1 MKSEKKKEQFTVV
14 ELFCGCGG
22 FSHGFWRTGRFKTVF
37 GNDVKQHALRTFEL
51 NHTHDGFSPFVLQ
64 DDIRTVTDASIVDAL
79 QSKGVENLDCLIGGP
94 PCQGFSQMR
103 RTKARKGSELVRF
116 GGYNKLDQDPRN
128 DLVLRF
134 LEVAAALKPKVIV
147 IENVPQFLSHYHDGN
162 KGGIAQQVEEILG
175 QMGYAAVCGIVNAAD
190 YGVPQLRQRAVIMA
204 SRVGHITLPV
214 QTHCDPELL
223 TNRKGHPWVTVKE
236 ALADLPPEP
245 QLHETLAGQRDAYI
259 AAPQNAFAKLM
270 RTSKT
275 FPYNHI
281 TRNYQSQIISIIQEM
296 REGETWD
303 EASDRMRK
311 KYDKLVAKEVAQG
324 KSAAKAKKYLEK
336 EGKLI
341 PAFYKRYYW
350 SAYTRLAWDRP
361 ALTITANSNFLGSGR
376 FTHPECDRGIT
387 MREAARLQSFDDAF
401 TFYTSDKPDK
411 QTENIGVGLDMIG
424 EAVPPLLSKAIGEIV
439 AVHLDENRKML
450 TEK

>member
-1 MKSEKKKEQFTVV
+1 MKLEKAKEQFTIA

-37 GNDVKQHALRTFEL
+37 GNDVKKHALQTFEL
-51 NHTHDGFSPFVLQ
+51 NHTHDGFAPFVLH
-64 DDIRTVTDASIVDAL
+64 DDIRAVSDASIVDAL
-79 QSKGVENLDCLIGGP
+79 KSKGVENLDCLIGGP

-103 RTKARKGSELVRF
+103 RTKERQGSELVRF

-134 LEVAAALKPKVIV
+134 LEVAAVLKPKVIV
-147 IENVPQFLSHYHDGN
+147 IENVPQFLSHYHDGK

-175 QMGYAAVCGIVNAAD
+175 QMGYEVVCGIVNAAD

-204 SRVGHITLPV
+204 SRVGRITLPV
-214 QTHCDPELL
+214 QTHSDPELL
-223 TNRKGHPWVTVKE
+223 TSRKGHPWVTVRE
-236 ALADLPPEP
+236 ALADLPANP
-245 QLHETLAGQRDAYI
+245 QLHETLAGLHDVYVDV
-259 AAPQNAFAKLM
+259 PQSAFIKAM

-281 TRNYQSQIISIIQEM
+281 TRNYQSQVIGIIQQM

-303 EASDRMRK
+303 DASGRMQK
-311 KYDKLVAKEVAQG
+311 KYDKLVAKEVAHG
-324 KSAAKAKKYLEK
+324 KTVAQAKKYLEK

-341 PAFYKRYYW
+341 PAFYKKYYW
-350 SAYTRLAWDRP
+350 SAYTRLAWEKP

-401 TFYTSDKPDK
+401 TFYTSDKQDK
-411 QTENIGVGLDMIG
+411 HTENIGVGLDMIG
-424 EAVPPLLSKAIGEIV
+424 EAVPPLLARAIGEIV
-439 AVHLDENRKML
+439 AVHLE
-450 TEK
+450 EKQKTLAEI